1 MSLIELAQDALHFGC
16 RNAGGTWKVDNF
28 DFIAN
33 PANKSTGSTAKLK
46 PVARVLDAYTLEVTL
61 GTPESSF
68 LTLIAAPY
76 FGIVSKQQLEQDP
89 KSLASKLIGTGPF
102 RFDRWVKGQSLTY
115 VRNADYDWAPPKFH
129 RGTAYVDSV
138 RYVFLPEDQTR
149 YNALLTGEA
158 FLAGISAC
166 GVTLV
171 QGAAKEAGI
180 PLEKLTVAIEGARL
194 KSKPADFHHVDV
206 HFTYRGPNQAQAKE
220 LTEIWQAR

>member
-1 MSLIELAQDALHFGC
+1 MSD
-16 RNAGGTWKVDNF
+16 
-28 DFIAN
+28 DFISYTVTSTSTDVYGRTVNTARTN
-33 PANKSTGSTAKLK
+33 HFVIDSPSGPA
-46 PVARVLDAYTLEVTL
+46 E
-61 GTPESSF
+61 
-68 LTLIAAPY
+68 
-76 FGIVSKQQLEQDP
+76 
-89 KSLASKLIGTGPF
+89 
-102 RFDRWVKGQSLTY
+102 
-115 VRNADYDWAPPKFH
+115 
-129 RGTAYVDSV
+129 
-138 RYVFLPEDQTR
+138 
-149 YNALLTGEA
+149 ALLTGEA